1 MKAKNGVLLGLV
13 LLLSTSAFSQT
24 YDYLDRNMIKATV
37 NSDGS
42 LFNTITGAGYSP
54 GFEVPNGL
62 GIHSIFYAGMFIG
75 GFDENMVLRLSGYYF
90 AEKDFVYGP
99 VANSYSGEQYKSKY
113 NRVWVVNLSE
123 LEYHYYHYS
132 DAGYVMPEVI
142 QNWPAHGNTSNG
154 EASDLA
160 PYYDVNKNGLYDPQ
174 NGDFPMIRGDQ
185 AIYFIANDAGGQ
197 QATGGLKTG
206 FEVHGMVYCLNPSV
220 GSVLQQTV
228 FVNYRLINR
237 SSHDYNN
244 FYTGLM
250 CDFDLGNITNDCVG
264 SDSVLNMMYVYNS
277 VKVDSVN
284 ASYNV
289 NGYPYSPAQ
298 GAMILSHL
306 ASSISGESA
315 NTDSDEEYY
324 SNLLAP
330 EPIINPEGNFPTSFL
345 LSGIPEESEG
355 WFMTDSD
362 TSGGSFYAPQ
372 MMLSSGPF
380 NINSGSQ
387 ICFDYA
393 FPFAIDYDGSNMESL
408 AFLRV
413 KAESLQSW
421 FNSQEFACLGESL
434 GVSPFNVDNDFVEV
448 FPNPSDG
455 VLNIGLSPN
464 FSGFANVSVFS
475 ADGKLFTEFKTSKL
489 QNSINI
495 SQPGLYLIVIKSG
508 DKQVVKRVSVL

>member
-1 MKAKNGVLLGLV
+1 MKAKNGILLGLV
-13 LLLSTSAFSQT
+13 LLLSTSVFGQT

-37 NSDGS
+37 NSDGT
-42 LFNTITGAGYSP
+42 LFNSIIGGEYSP

-62 GIHSIFYAGMFIG
+62 GIHSIFYAGLFIG
-75 GFDENMVLRLSGYYF
+75 GIDENSVLRLSGYYF
-90 AEKDFVYGP
+90 GDKDFVYGP
-99 VANSYSGEQYKSKY
+99 VADSYSGEEYKSKY
-113 NRVWVVNLSE
+113 NRVWVVNLSD
-123 LEYHYYHYS
+123 LEYHYYHYD
-132 DAGYVMPEVI
+132 DAGYLMPEAI
-142 QNWPAHGNTSNG
+142 ENWPAHGNTLNG

-160 PYYDVNKNGLYDPQ
+160 PYYDVNKNGVYDPQ
-174 NGDFPMIRGDQ
+174 NGDIPMIRGDQ

-237 SSHDYNN
+237 SSHDFDN
-244 FYTGLM
+244 FYTGMM

-284 ASYNV
+284 SNYNI

-298 GAMILSHL
+298 GAMILSHS
-306 ASSISGESA
+306 ASSVYGIDT
-315 NTDSDEEYY
+315 NNDSDADYY
-324 SNLLAP
+324 NNLLVP
-330 EPIINPEGNFPTSFL
+330 EPMINPEGNFLTSFI

-355 WFMTDSD
+355 WFMTDTD
-362 TSGGSFYAPQ
+362 TSGGGYYAPR
-372 MMLSSGPF
+372 MMLSSGPY

-393 FPFAIDYDGSNMESL
+393 FPFAIDYEGSNMESI
-408 AFLRV
+408 AFLRE

-421 FNSQEFACLGESL
+421 FNSQEFACLGASL
-434 GVSPFNVDNDFVEV
+434 GVSPFNTNSDFVAI

-455 VLNIGLSPN
+455 IINIGLSED
-464 FSGFANVSVFS
+464 FHGKANVYVLS
-475 ADGKLFTEFKTSKL
+475 ADGKTILDFETSNL
-489 QNSINI
+489 ENSISI
-495 SQPGLYLIVIKSG
+495 SQPGLYLIVVKYG
-508 DKQVVKRVSVL
+508 NRQVVKRVSVL